1 MSVEEMISYKC
12 VFTEKSE
19 ILEKRKGMLRKIAAF
34 LFLMLNLYL
43 CEYYLWYGKKGAGKL
58 KMECCIRIFESGVAR
73 RRGSRIIGIVM
84 IIMLAAGLVCE
95 LPALEFPES
104 DAAYRMI
111 YGKYY

>member
-1 MSVEEMISYKC
+1 
-12 VFTEKSE
+12 
-19 ILEKRKGMLRKIAAF
+19 MLRKIAAF

-95 LPALEFPES
+95 LPALEFTES

-111 YGKYY
+111 YGKYYGKYYGSYGEK